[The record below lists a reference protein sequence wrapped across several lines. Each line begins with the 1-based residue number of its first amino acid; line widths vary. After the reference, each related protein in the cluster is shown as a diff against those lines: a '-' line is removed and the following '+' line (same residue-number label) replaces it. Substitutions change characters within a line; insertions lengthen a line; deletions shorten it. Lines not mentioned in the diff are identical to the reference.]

1 MGLKIRDRNGV
12 RRVDENTLRRELN
25 IPKTQ
30 NMVIEQGDGRVRTL
44 RNDDSIDTDRDII
57 EMIPV
62 IKQGFLM
69 NRERVVEDCLTLGNA
84 FSVEVDSDLQ
94 WTIIEDFLTPLAYS
108 PDFIPVLMKIPPDY
122 PLTPP
127 GLGHYNIYVR
137 EGLRRDD
144 GKMIDHYY
152 RSAVHCTKGCC
163 DLSSKGWY
171 WWCFEEIRWDPR
183 INDLLSIA
191 RALYVCMDKV

>member
-30 NMVIEQGDGRVRTL
+30 NMVIEQGNGRVRTL
-44 RNDDSIDTDRDII
+44 KNDDSIDTDRDII

-94 WTIIEDFLTPLAYS
+94 WTIIEDFLTPPAYS

-127 GLGHYNIYVR
+127 GSLQYLCAG
-137 EGLRRDD
+137 G
-144 GKMIDHYY
+144 
-152 RSAVHCTKGCC
+152 SP
-163 DLSSKGWY
+163 S
-171 WWCFEEIRWDPR
+171 
-183 INDLLSIA
+183 
-191 RALYVCMDKV
+191 